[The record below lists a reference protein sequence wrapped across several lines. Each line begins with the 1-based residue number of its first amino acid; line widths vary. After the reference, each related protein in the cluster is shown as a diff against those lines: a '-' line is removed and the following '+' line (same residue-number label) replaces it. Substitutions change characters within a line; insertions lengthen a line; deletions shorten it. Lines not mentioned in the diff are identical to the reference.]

1 MLIFL
6 LNLLQ
11 FALGIFVVII
21 LPALMH
27 WDNFPLGTLNQSQV
41 NSLIIVSSVY
51 VLHQY
56 TLYLMTKF
64 PGNRSSI
71 LILPSLT
78 LWYVLSMSLVI
89 IFRLE
94 YSISYIS
101 SSVIFSIIISF
112 LNFIFNQRKKHDVF
126 AYIPVGKTHDLTQ
139 IPNVNWIKVHR
150 PKDLNIKSMKAIVAD
165 LHSPNLDA
173 EWQKF
178 LAEKTLQGIPVYN
191 VKQVVESMTGRVKIH
206 HMYEN
211 NLGSLLPSPG
221 YMILK
226 QLFDI
231 ALVLVSFP
239 FVLPIMLITAI
250 VIKLESDGPAFF
262 IQNRVGQG
270 GKEFRIYKFRS
281 MGKDSEKHGAQMASA
296 NDMRVTRVGKFI
308 RKTRIDELPQFFNVL
323 KGDMSLIGPRP
334 EQKVFVDQF
343 EQEIPFYNYRHIVK
357 PGITGWAQVTH
368 GYAGDADETRVKIEH
383 DFYYI
388 KHISFPL
395 DILIVFKTV
404 KTMLTGF
411 GAR

>member
-1 MLIFL
+1 MSKFNFIKFL
-6 LNLLQ
+6 L
-11 FALGIFVVII
+11 GILIVII
-21 LPALMH
+21 IPILIL
-27 WDNFPLGTLNQSQV
+27 WNKSIFENF
-41 NSLIIVSSVY
+41 SLDSTRWTSIAIAFLCY

-56 TLYLMTKF
+56 TMYLMMRF

-71 LILPSLT
+71 SILPSIS
-78 LWYVLSMSLVI
+78 LWYGICLSLIMV
-89 IFRLE
+89 FRFD
-94 YSISYIS
+94 YSATYL
-101 SSVIFSIIISF
+101 SITLILNICISF
-112 LNFIFNQRKKHDVF
+112 LMFIFEKHFNNDAM
-126 AYIPVGKTHDLTQ
+126 AYIPVGKMNDLNL
-139 IPNVNWIKVHR
+139 ISDIKWIKVDR
-150 PKDLNIKSMKAIVAD
+150 PKDLDIENIKAIVAD
-165 LHSPNLDA
+165 LHSPDLDN

-178 LAEKTLQGIPVYN
+178 LADQTLSGTPVYN
-191 VKQVVESMTGRVKIH
+191 VKQVVESMTGRIKIN

-221 YMILK
+221 YMVIK
-226 QLFDI
+226 HIFDVI
-231 ALVLVSFP
+231 LVLLSSP
-239 FVLPIMLITAI
+239 IVLPIMFFTAI
-250 VIKLESDGPAFF
+250 AIKLESEGPALF

-281 MGKDSEKHGAQMASA
+281 MGKDSEKYGAQMAST
-296 NDMRVTRVGKFI
+296 NDIRVTRIGKFI

-334 EQKVFVDQF
+334 EQKIFVDQF

-368 GYAGDADETRVKIEH
+368 GYAGDADKTRVKIEH

-388 KHISFPL
+388 KHISFSL
-395 DILIVFKTV
+395 DVLIVFKTI

>member
-1 MLIFL
+1 
-6 LNLLQ
+6 
-11 FALGIFVVII
+11 
-21 LPALMH
+21 
-27 WDNFPLGTLNQSQV
+27 
-41 NSLIIVSSVY
+41 
-51 VLHQY
+51 
-56 TLYLMTKF
+56 
-64 PGNRSSI
+64 
-71 LILPSLT
+71 
-78 LWYVLSMSLVI
+78 MSLVI

-388 KHISFPL
+388 KHISFSL

>member
-1 MLIFL
+1 MLYKTTKFLFGILFIVLLPIFL
-6 LNLLQ
+6 FRFPINLQHLN
-11 FALGIFVVII
+11 
-21 LPALMH
+21 PA
-27 WDNFPLGTLNQSQV
+27 QY
-41 NSLIIVSSVY
+41 NSLIMAICAY

-56 TLYLMTKF
+56 TMHLMTRF
-64 PGNRSSI
+64 PGNRSVISV
-71 LILPSLT
+71 LPSIA
-78 LWYVLSMSLVI
+78 LWYGIFSSIII
-89 IFRLE
+89 IFRLD
-94 YSISYIS
+94 YSILYLTCTLVFNI
-101 SSVIFSIIISF
+101 VFSF
-112 LNFIFNQRKKHDVF
+112 AEFIYDKRIHKDVM
-126 AYIPVGKTHDLTQ
+126 AYIPVGKTNDLDL
-139 IPNVNWIKVHR
+139 IPNVQWIKVNR
-150 PKDLNIKSMKAIVAD
+150 PRDLNVKSIKAIVAD
-165 LHSPNLDA
+165 LHAPALDN

-178 LAEKTLQGIPVYN
+178 LADQTLKGTPVYN
-191 VKQVVESMTGRVKIH
+191 VKQVVESMTGRIKIN

-221 YMILK
+221 YMVIK
-226 QLFDI
+226 QIFDI
-231 ALVLVSFP
+231 ILVLLSFP
-239 FVLPIMLITAI
+239 IVLPIMLLTAI
-250 VIKLESDGPAFF
+250 TIKLESEGPALF

-281 MGKDSEKHGAQMASA
+281 MGKDSEKHGAQMATT

-357 PGITGWAQVTH
+357 PGTTGWAQVTH

-388 KHISFPL
+388 KHISFSL

>member
-1 MLIFL
+1 MSKFNFIKFL
-6 LNLLQ
+6 LGT
-11 FALGIFVVII
+11 FIVVII
-21 LPALMH
+21 PALIL
-27 WDNFPLGTLNQSQV
+27 WNKPIFENFSIGSTRWTSIAIAFLC
-41 NSLIIVSSVY
+41 Y

-56 TLYLMTKF
+56 TMHLMMRF

-71 LILPSLT
+71 SILPSIS
-78 LWYVLSMSLVI
+78 LWYGVCLSLIMV
-89 IFRLE
+89 FRFD
-94 YSISYIS
+94 YSVTYL
-101 SSVIFSIIISF
+101 SITITLNICMSF
-112 LNFIFNQRKKHDVF
+112 LMFIFEKHLNNDIM
-126 AYIPVGKTHDLTQ
+126 AYIPVGKTNDLSLISDIQ
-139 IPNVNWIKVHR
+139 WIKVNR
-150 PKDLNIKSMKAIVAD
+150 PKDLNVKHIKAIVAD
-165 LHSPNLDA
+165 LHSPDLDN

-178 LAEKTLQGIPVYN
+178 LADQTLSGTPVYN
-191 VKQVVESMTGRVKIH
+191 VKQVVESMTGRIKIN

-221 YMILK
+221 YMVIK
-226 QLFDI
+226 HIFDVI
-231 ALVLVSFP
+231 LVLLSFP
-239 FVLPIMLITAI
+239 IVLPIMFFTAI
-250 VIKLESDGPAFF
+250 AIKLESEGPALF

-270 GKEFRIYKFRS
+270 GKEFQIYKFRS
-281 MGKDSEKHGAQMASA
+281 MGKDSEKHGAQTAST
-296 NDMRVTRVGKFI
+296 NDIRVTRIGKFI

-334 EQKVFVDQF
+334 EQKIFVDQF

-388 KHISFPL
+388 KHISFSL
-395 DILIVFKTV
+395 DVLIVFKTI

>member
-1 MLIFL
+1 MPLFNTVRFL
-6 LNLLQ
+6 L
-11 FALGIFVVII
+11 GI
-21 LPALMH
+21 
-27 WDNFPLGTLNQSQV
+27 
-41 NSLIIVSSVY
+41 LIIVIAPAFILWGKSKIGNYNLDIAQWISITTAFLCY
-51 VLHQY
+51 ILHQY
-56 TLYLMTKF
+56 TLHLMTRF

-71 LILPSLT
+71 SILPSIA
-78 LWYVLSMSLVI
+78 LWYGLFISFIMMFRFDYSVI
-89 IFRLE
+89 YL
-94 YSISYIS
+94 SISLLLNIC
-101 SSVIFSIIISF
+101 FSF
-112 LNFIFNQRKKHDVF
+112 LTFILEKRLNNEVM
-126 AYIPVGKTHDLTQ
+126 AYVPVGKTHDLNL
-139 IPNVNWIKVHR
+139 IPNVQWIKVNR
-150 PKDLNIKSMKAIVAD
+150 PQDLNTKAIKAIVAD
-165 LHSPNLDA
+165 LHAPDLDH

-178 LAEKTLQGIPVYN
+178 LADQTLNGTPVYN
-191 VKQVVESMTGRVKIH
+191 VKQVVESMTGRIKIN

-221 YMILK
+221 YMMVK

-231 ALVLVSFP
+231 CLVLLSFP
-239 FVLPIMLITAI
+239 IILPIMFFTAI
-250 VIKLESDGPAFF
+250 AVKLESDGPALF

-281 MGKDSEKHGAQMASA
+281 MGKDSEKFGAQMAST
-296 NDMRVTRVGKFI
+296 NDMRVTRIGKFI

-334 EQKVFVDQF
+334 EQKIFVDQF
-343 EQEIPFYNYRHIVK
+343 EQEIPFYSYRHIVK

-388 KHISFPL
+388 KHISFSL
-395 DILIVFKTV
+395 DILIVFKTI